1 MVEFNSFVFS
11 LSYSIQN
18 MKRNKSKSKSSYKSS
33 SRIGASCQNNSSTR
47 PSSGLNSFNS
57 RKISETKSFEASNVM
72 GRPKLCAQME
82 KMNTISGP
90 IKVNSV
96 KEMKAHKY
104 GIKSKVKWATD
115 SICMAN
121 GPDHRPMIV
130 KILQLRQCTV
140 RYKLTMERYSLKI
153 MRFIGQKPLF
163 HTFPIIYEIFLVSNQ
178 TYYIYMSAS
187 GERSLYKLITD
198 KHSTI
203 DSEKVRTWLHQLTES
218 VNVIQ
223 KYGIAH
229 RFLKLRHLLLDDDDK
244 NIKIVGWSKSVLF
257 WDPKKKKVLYQ
268 NKERK
273 SRKNNF
279 LPPEAFHRLYDP
291 SKADVWA
298 LGIVLVALSTRRYP
312 FHVRAKNKFSTQWR
326 AFVRKHPMNPI
337 VRSLCNRIFVIDSKK
352 RIHAREMLLH
362 DYFKVMNKQLL
373 SSSVRGKPLKKQ
385 NKSKM
390 KKKSKKDKDNKKT
403 KPKSIS
409 KFHKAHHSTKEPLS
423 VSSIGASKAG
433 KSSSLSI
440 GSKLKSK
447 STSKSKR
454 DMSRSIIGGSKTSN
468 TRWTTQSTV
477 GGSSGS
483 LKSRKSSTSK
493 SLSVTS
499 YRTSSQNSKQHESKS
514 TASKSMIG
522 GSNSSSSSASS
533 SHGSKN
539 KSSNS
544 EASSS
549 ERKSSKHTEKMNG
562 EKDGDESGKN
572 GSKND
577 DGNNNN
583 NDDVDDD
590 DVSKQEEEAE
600 NDDAKAE
607 ANQAEEEKNEPEID
621 EVADPPG
628 EQTVGEDGEVPV
640 DNEDEGVA
648 DEQEMAAP
656 EESELMAT
664 PAEKDADE
672 GQMDDVDANSTND
685 IAKSI
690 IGIETKTSKT
700 KLKK

>member
-1 MVEFNSFVFS
+1 
-11 LSYSIQN
+11 

-96 KEMKAHKY
+96 KEMKEHKY

-337 VRSLCNRIFVIDSKK
+337 VRSLCNRIFVIDTKK

-539 KSSNS
+539 KSN
-544 EASSS
+544 
-549 ERKSSKHTEKMNG
+549 
-562 EKDGDESGKN
+562 
-572 GSKND
+572 
-577 DGNNNN
+577 
-583 NDDVDDD
+583 
-590 DVSKQEEEAE
+590 
-600 NDDAKAE
+600 
-607 ANQAEEEKNEPEID
+607 